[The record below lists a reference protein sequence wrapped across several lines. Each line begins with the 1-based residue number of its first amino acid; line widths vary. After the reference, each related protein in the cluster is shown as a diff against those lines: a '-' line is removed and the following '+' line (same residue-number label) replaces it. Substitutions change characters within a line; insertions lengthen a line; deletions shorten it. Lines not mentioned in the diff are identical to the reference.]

1 MSSKSVPPI
10 LPGIVHVVDDDAAFR
25 TAISRVL
32 TAAGHRPRLYAS
44 APEYLASN
52 DADGPA
58 CLVLDLR
65 MPGLTGLDLQAA
77 LSQRDD
83 AHPVIFLSGHGDIP
97 STVRAMREGALD
109 FLTKP
114 VPTATLLAAIER
126 ALERDVERARRRA
139 QVSEIKQRYASL
151 TPRERQVMAGVVAGR
166 LNKQICFALHA
177 AERTV
182 KTHRARVMEKM
193 RVRSVAELVRL
204 AEELEAAGVRLES
217 VTY

>member
-97 STVRAMREGALD
+97 STVRAMREGAVD

-114 VPTATLLAAIER
+114 VPTTTLLEVIHR
-126 ALERDVERARRRA
+126 ALESDLERTRRHAEIADVR
-139 QVSEIKQRYASL
+139 SRYASL

-166 LNKQICFALHA
+166 LNKQICYALHA

-204 AEELEAAGVRLES
+204 AEQLVKAGVMLEP
-217 VTY
+217 VGY